1 MPAGWDQPSLWEK
14 WKSPCIIFPF
24 FFIFYFWLW
33 SFSLSWS
40 PASSHSLNVAVMMRK
55 RTLGWYLCSR
65 GKAFFIC
72 ISEWINSISS
82 VSDIGKWI
90 LAVLVSTFTID
101 TLPSFNSEMNKPQ
114 DRASLNSG
122 VELQVVQ
129 KLYWRNLTVFCHSAN
144 RYRVIFM
151 FSPQIQ
157 NFRFCMPV
165 PGCW

>member
-1 MPAGWDQPSLWEK
+1 
-14 WKSPCIIFPF
+14 
-24 FFIFYFWLW
+24 
-33 SFSLSWS
+33 
-40 PASSHSLNVAVMMRK
+40 MRK

-101 TLPSFNSEMNKPQ
+101 ILPSFNSEMNKPQ

-129 KLYWRNLTVFCHSAN
+129 KLY
-144 RYRVIFM
+144 
-151 FSPQIQ
+151 
-157 NFRFCMPV
+157 
-165 PGCW
+165 